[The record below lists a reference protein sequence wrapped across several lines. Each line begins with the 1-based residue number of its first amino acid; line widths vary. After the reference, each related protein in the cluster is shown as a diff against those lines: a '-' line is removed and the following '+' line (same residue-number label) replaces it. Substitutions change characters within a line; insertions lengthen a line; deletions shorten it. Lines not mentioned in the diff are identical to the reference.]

1 LGDTRLQDTE
11 ALVAHML
18 LEGYLEKTYASG
30 QYRVQVY
37 VQPGA
42 LARRLDEGQKLVI
55 QLLLPER
62 VSRDRQTKEGGKKRK
77 AGPRPRL
84 SNESAVTRGSEED
97 EDSDVIYLDGDD
109 EEGGVNP
116 ESAPGSSSKRPR
128 SDYRP
133 SMVPT
138 LDDSDVNAADDD
150 ESEDAEWKGNLRG
163 GPAVTHRTL
172 RSSPRTSKASF
183 PSGSGVNAIYDNEVI
198 EILSE

>member
-1 LGDTRLQDTE
+1 
-11 ALVAHML
+11 ML
-18 LEGYLEKTYASG
+18 LEGYFEKTYASG

-55 QLLLPER
+55 QLLTP

-77 AGPRPRL
+77 SGPPPRL
-84 SNESAVTRGSEED
+84 SNGSTATRGSEED
-97 EDSDVIYLDGDD
+97 EDSDIIFLDGED
-109 EEGGVNP
+109 EEDGVGP

-128 SDYRP
+128 SSYRP
-133 SMVPT
+133 SGVLT
-138 LDDSDVNAADDD
+138 RLDDSDAWMGDNIAGDADS

-172 RSSPRTSKASF
+172 RSSPRRKASF
-183 PSGSGVNAIYDNEVI
+183 PSGSGVNTIYDNEVI

>member
-1 LGDTRLQDTE
+1 
-11 ALVAHML
+11 ML

-84 SNESAVTRGSEED
+84 SNESAATRGSEED
-97 EDSDVIYLDGDD
+97 EDSDVIYLDGED
-109 EEGGVNP
+109 EEDGVGP

-128 SDYRP
+128 SSYRL

-138 LDDSDVNAADDD
+138 LDDSDAGMRNDNINAADDD

-172 RSSPRTSKASF
+172 RSSPRKASF
-183 PSGSGVNAIYDNEVI
+183 PSGSGVNTIYDNEVI